1 LKWCWAEADILST
14 KLSSNA
20 PEGRLIF
27 KVARGPDG
35 AESPQRA
42 GLNLRVLRRPEVRGT
57 PQSRC
62 RYAQRGGLA
71 ATAGKPPKN
80 ILNADEKKIS
90 E

>member
-1 LKWCWAEADILST
+1 MHPKAAYF
-14 KLSSNA
+14 
-20 PEGRLIF
+20 F

-62 RYAQRGGLA
+62 RYGQRGGLA

-80 ILNADEKKIS
+80 NLNTDEKKIR